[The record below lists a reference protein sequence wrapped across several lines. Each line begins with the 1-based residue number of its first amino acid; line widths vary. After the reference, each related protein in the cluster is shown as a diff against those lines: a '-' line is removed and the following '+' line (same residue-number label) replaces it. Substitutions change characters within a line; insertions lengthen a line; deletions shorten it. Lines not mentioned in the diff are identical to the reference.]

1 MITYIKQKINF
12 ENCDYT
18 ITGYSRSGIRTG
30 LYLEEFDI
38 LLDAGVY
45 FDRKPKLVLVTHGHL
60 DHINN
65 LYSILLDNISK
76 PTVLVPAASQKL
88 IRNYLNAHH
97 SVSLNKKCF
106 FKRFKM
112 VGLENEYTINLSKK
126 FKIKSYEMDHSIDT
140 IGYGI
145 NIISK
150 KLNPEYSDKS
160 QSELIE
166 IKKSG
171 KEVDIINEK
180 GFILFCGD
188 TSSMVLSK
196 LPFSDYKYVII
207 ECTFLDDNHY
217 VEALN
222 RKHLHYLELKQ
233 FFEKYTETNFILIH
247 FSKRYKDN
255 FIKEFFKRNNHSNV
269 SIFI

>member
-1 MITYIKQKINF
+1 MLQYIKHKINF

-18 ITGYSRSGIRTG
+18 ITGFSRSGIRTG

-60 DHINN
+60 DHVNN
-65 LYSILLDNISK
+65 LYSILLDNILK
-76 PTVLVPAASQKL
+76 PTVLVPPSSQKL
-88 IRNYLNAHH
+88 IINYLNAQH
-97 SVSLNKKCF
+97 SVSLNKKGF

-112 VGLENEYTINLSKK
+112 AGLENEYTVELSKK
-126 FKIKSYEMDHSIDT
+126 FKIKPYLMDHSIDT

-150 KLNPEYSDKS
+150 KLNPDYVNKS

-188 TSSMVLSK
+188 TSSMVLNK

-207 ECTFLDDNHY
+207 ECTFLDNDHY
-217 VEALN
+217 VEAFN
-222 RKHLHYLELKQ
+222 RKHLHYLELKP
-233 FFEKYTETNFILIH
+233 FFEKYVKTNFILIH
-247 FSKRYKDN
+247 FSKRYKDS
-255 FIKEFFKRNNHSNV
+255 FIKEFFKKNNHENV